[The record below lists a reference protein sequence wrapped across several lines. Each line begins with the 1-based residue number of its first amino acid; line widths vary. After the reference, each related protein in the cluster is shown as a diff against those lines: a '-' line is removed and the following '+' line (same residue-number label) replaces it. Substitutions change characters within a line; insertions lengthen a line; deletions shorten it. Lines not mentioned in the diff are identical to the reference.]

1 MQFIYLIKK
10 GKKMQSEPFMPS
22 LQEILENKNAISIIR
37 VEYDPIWKLSILV
50 KSRAVGPKG
59 FNVRHY

>member
-1 MQFIYLIKK
+1 
-10 GKKMQSEPFMPS
+10 MQSEPFMPS